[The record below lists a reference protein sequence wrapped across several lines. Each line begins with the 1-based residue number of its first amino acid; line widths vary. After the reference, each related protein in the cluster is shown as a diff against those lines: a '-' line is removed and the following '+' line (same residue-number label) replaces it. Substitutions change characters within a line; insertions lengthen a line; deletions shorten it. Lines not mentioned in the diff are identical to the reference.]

1 VTKSIIKNAAT
12 ASDEAS
18 TIDVLVRAFSADPFA
33 QWIWHDPQQY
43 HMHFPSFVRA
53 FGGKAFTH
61 KSAYYVNCFAATALW
76 LPPNVHPDEE
86 KLISVVQRTVS
97 EQIQKDFFRVFELMS
112 RYHPTEPHWY
122 LPLMGVDPEKD
133 LARRCCNTRISSAIA
148 TANLPILNLQIR
160 GISPYMKDMTLSYS
174 AKFRRALRLPYS
186 LCYADLDET
195 HPCQQPS
202 LSDEEAKEY
211 LVLNLF

>member
-1 VTKSIIKNAAT
+1 MTKSIIKNAAT

-18 TIDVLVRAFSADPFA
+18 TIDVLVRAFSADPVA
-33 QWIWHDPQQY
+33 QWLWHDPQQY

-61 KSAYYVNCFAATALW
+61 ESAYYVDGFAATALW

-97 EQIQKDFFRVFELMS
+97 EQIQKDFFQVFAITQVSLIGIYRLWVS
-112 RYHPTEPHWY
+112 TRFNR
-122 LPLMGVDPEKD
+122 EKD
-133 LARRCCNTRISSAIA
+133 LARRCCNTHLSSAIA

-160 GISPYMKDMTLSYS
+160 GISPYMKDMTLGYS

-195 HPCQQPS
+195 PS
-202 LSDEEAKEY
+202 VPIAIH
-211 LVLNLF
+211 NQ